1 MGANEIRFVHNLQGV
16 DWGALKASL
25 AVNAFDNGRT
35 ADELRR
41 SFEHSHA
48 VVLAWTG
55 QRVVGTARIL
65 ADGVCNAYLVDV
77 WTDASHRR
85 RGIGTA
91 MVRALLDTVPGH
103 HVALFTQEHVEFY
116 RSLGFEKENTA
127 CRSWS
132 GCGSDATRPSPL

>member
-1 MGANEIRFVHNLQGV
+1 MGANGLRFVRNLQGV

-25 AVNAFDNGRT
+25 SADAFDNGRT
-35 ADELRR
+35 PDELRR

-77 WTDASHRR
+77 WTHSSHRR

-91 MVRALLDTVPGH
+91 MIRTLLDTVPGH
-103 HVALFTQEHVEFY
+103 HVGLFTQEHVEFY
-116 RSLGFEKENTA
+116 RTLGFEEENTGMSLVA
-127 CRSWS
+127 GLWLGRYPPDP
-132 GCGSDATRPSPL
+132 G